1 MGIRSSFHA
10 LLSRCFNG
18 PITFKMDTIRFDYQ
32 FKFDD
37 GTVREFRVDIDPDTM
52 VAKEDPGYQPP
63 EWAKMEVHQCSH
75 CPYNKADKPYC
86 PVAKSIARVAEAF
99 KLDISYTET
108 TVMVRT
114 ENRFYG
120 KRTDIQIGLQSL
132 FGLMMATADCS
143 HMDLFKPMARYHLPF
158 STLDETVVR
167 IIGKYLISQYLK
179 VKKGEK
185 PDYEMQHLVEGYAN
199 VSIVNRSM
207 IQRVRSISKG
217 DADKNA
223 IVILDGFAALLPMEL
238 QTGLETLA
246 KIFKKDAA

>member
-1 MGIRSSFHA
+1 
-10 LLSRCFNG
+10 
-18 PITFKMDTIRFDYQ
+18 MDTICFEYQ
-32 FKFDD
+32 FKFSD
-37 GTVREFRVDIDPDTM
+37 GSVREFRVEINPDTM
-52 VAKEDPGYQPP
+52 IALEDPNYQPP
-63 EWAKMEVHQCSH
+63 DWTKLETHQCSH

-99 KLDISYTET
+99 KADISHTET
-108 TVMVRT
+108 TVMVKT

-132 FGLMMATADCS
+132 FGLMMATTECS

-167 IIGKYLISQYLK
+167 IIGKYLIAQYLK
-179 VKKGEK
+179 TQKGQT
-185 PDYEMQHLVEGYAN
+185 PALDMQELIDGYAN
-199 VSIVNRSM
+199 VSIVNRAM

-223 IVILDGFAALLPMEL
+223 IIILDGFAALLPMEL
-238 QTGLETLA
+238 QSGLETLS
-246 KIFKKDAA
+246 KIFKDAA

>member
-1 MGIRSSFHA
+1 
-10 LLSRCFNG
+10 
-18 PITFKMDTIRFDYQ
+18 MDTICFEYQ
-32 FKFDD
+32 FKFSD
-37 GTVREFRVDIDPDTM
+37 GSVREFRVEINPDTM
-52 VAKEDPGYQPP
+52 IALEDPKYQPP
-63 EWAKMEVHQCSH
+63 DWAKLETHQCSH

-99 KLDISYTET
+99 KSDISHTET
-108 TVMVRT
+108 TVMVKT

-132 FGLMMATADCS
+132 FGLMMATTECS

-167 IIGKYLISQYLK
+167 IIGKYLIAQYLK
-179 VKKGEK
+179 TQKGQT
-185 PDYEMQHLVEGYAN
+185 PALDMQELIDGYAN
-199 VSIVNRSM
+199 VSIVNRAM

-238 QTGLETLA
+238 QSGLETLS
-246 KIFKKDAA
+246 KIFKDAA